1 MSRLGWILLLSLAMT
16 GAHAQ
21 GTSGGVTMS
30 TDPAKAAAIERHAQE
45 LKARQ
50 ATETTSKP
58 AATPKSSAK
67 TKTKAKPKAK
77 AKAPATH
84 KSSAAKPAKSPKS

>member
-1 MSRLGWILLLSLAMT
+1 MNRIGLILLISLTT
-16 GAHAQ
+16 GGAYAQ

-30 TDPAKAAAIERHAQE
+30 TDPARAAAVESRAQE

-58 AATPKSSAK
+58 AATHKSNAK
-67 TKTKAKPKAK
+67 TKTKG
-77 AKAPATH
+77 KAPATH
-84 KSSAAKPAKSPKS
+84 KSSTAKPAKSSKS